1 MASKYLAREEA
12 PIGGETW
19 KMLDATMAGAA
30 KSILTGRKLLHI
42 EGPYGLGLKG
52 IPLEDCQ
59 VSECM
64 ITSQFVP
71 VTMLYTTFCLGI
83 RDLMAYEQT
92 GLPFTASPV
101 AAAALECAGQED
113 ALVFEGV
120 EGCPGLMSVEGANSH
135 KLASWNTVGKAADD
149 IIQALTK
156 LDEAGFHGPYSL
168 ALAPSR
174 YNLLYRAF
182 IQGTGTEL
190 ENLKSIVS
198 AGVYK
203 APSLKSGGVLIASG
217 KMYASIVLGQDM
229 TIGYIGPVGDSLEFS
244 ITESLALL
252 IREPGA
258 ICVLKDRE

>member
-1 MASKYLAREEA
+1 MASKYLSREDA
-12 PIGGETW
+12 PIAGDTW
-19 KMLDATMAGAA
+19 KMLDATMAEAA

-42 EGPYGLGLKG
+42 EGPFGLGLKG
-52 IPLEDCQ
+52 VPLEDCQ

-64 ITSQFVP
+64 ITSQIVP
-71 VTMLYTTFCLGI
+71 VTMLYTTFCLGV
-83 RDLMAYEQT
+83 RDLMAYEQS

-120 EGCPGLMSVEGANSH
+120 NGCPGLMTVEDTNSH

-149 IIQALTK
+149 IIQALTR
-156 LDEAGFHGPYSL
+156 LDDAGFHGPYSL
-168 ALAPSR
+168 ALAPAR
-174 YNLLYRAF
+174 FNLLYRAF
-182 IQGTGTEL
+182 VQGTGTEL

-252 IREPGA
+252 IKEPGA
-258 ICVLKDRE
+258 ICVLKDKE